1 MARRWPFAV
10 PYHAITAV
18 WAGYAVSVYGH
29 TWATSG
35 TESDLC
41 SVFSE
46 KNFFDALLAATRGSE
61 FANAAGSVTIA
72 KLKLDNT
79 SINLPSTDVLKSQKS
94 TRSTVFGLASLER
107 AVALAVED
115 LDPNGTID
123 AMVVVLRWDVV
134 FYSAFDLEALNK
146 GLLYRAN

>member
-18 WAGYAVSVYGH
+18 RAGYAVSVYGH

-41 SVFSE
+41 SVFE
-46 KNFFDALLAATRGSE
+46 KKIFYALLAATRGSE

-134 FYSAFDLEALNK
+134 FYSVFDLEALNK